1 MRTKGVL
8 YYTNHISY
16 TACIAITKPKPNSN
30 SNSNSNSNINNYE
43 LNVN

>member
-1 MRTKGVL
+1 MRTKGVGLL

-30 SNSNSNSNINNYE
+30 SNSNININNYE